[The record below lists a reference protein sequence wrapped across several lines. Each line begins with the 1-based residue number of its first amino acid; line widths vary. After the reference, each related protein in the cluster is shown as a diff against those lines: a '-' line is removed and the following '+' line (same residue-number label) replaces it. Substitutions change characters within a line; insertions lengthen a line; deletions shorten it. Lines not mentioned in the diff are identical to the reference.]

1 MVRSGLFI
9 ATALTLLLT
18 WIFLV
23 RGAHTRRSDADS
35 VRTRHTL
42 TGDMAI
48 RFRQAQPTH
57 WRAFVLQH

>member
-1 MVRSGLFI
+1 MIRSGLFI
-9 ATALTLLLT
+9 ATAFTLLLT
-18 WIFLV
+18 GVILV
-23 RGAHTRRSDADS
+23 RAAHTRRSDADS

-57 WRAFVLQH
+57 WRALLLQH